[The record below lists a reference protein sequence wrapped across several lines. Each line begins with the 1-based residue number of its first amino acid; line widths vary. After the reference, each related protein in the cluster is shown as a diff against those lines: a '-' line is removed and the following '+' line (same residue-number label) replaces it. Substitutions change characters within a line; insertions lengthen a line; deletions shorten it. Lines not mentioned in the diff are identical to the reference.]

1 MMRGIN
7 MAKKKTKKVIVHAPG
22 PNADAGNVIRS
33 EPPKKGR
40 NVYDA
45 ELLQEEPE
53 TDEPGVRF

>member
-1 MMRGIN
+1 MN
-7 MAKKKTKKVIVHAPG
+7 VSKKKNKKVIVHAPG

-45 ELLQEEPE
+45 DGFGDETVPELPVPPEPL
-53 TDEPGVRF
+53 F